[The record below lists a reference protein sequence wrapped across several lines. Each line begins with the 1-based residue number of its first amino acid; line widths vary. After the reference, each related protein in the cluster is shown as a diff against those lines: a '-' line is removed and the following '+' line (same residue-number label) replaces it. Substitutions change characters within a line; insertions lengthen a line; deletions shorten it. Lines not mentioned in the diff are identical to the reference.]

1 MRRGDLSWRE
11 IEWRSPLDAFAP
23 LAESPFAALL
33 HSGGGDA
40 RWSVLAG
47 SPAATLEA
55 REGRTF
61 IDGSRVAA
69 SPFDALRALA
79 ASRVLSPNAA
89 PDAPFLTGLIGF
101 VGYEMGGLLESSAKG
116 PASPF
121 ALPDMAFA
129 AYDAAALFD
138 NREKRAFIAARDGAA
153 AARLEET
160 LGREAPQRAAPIF
173 TGFTSNFTADD
184 YRAMVANVVEL
195 IRDGVLFQAN
205 VAQHFQAMSE
215 GPARAFDLFRVI
227 AAEAAPFA
235 AFLPYKEGAV
245 LLNSPERF
253 FRIEGAGRIVAEPIK
268 GTRPRGGDH
277 ARDMALAAE
286 LLADPKE
293 RAENIMIADL
303 TRNDL
308 SRICRD
314 GSIREEAICA
324 LESHAHVHHLVSR
337 ISGVLREGIG
347 AVEALETL
355 FPCGSITGAPKIEAM
370 KTIAA
375 AEGVGRGPYCGA
387 VGYIDDRGLAD
398 FAVAIR
404 TMIVEEKAGR
414 LCATFPAGGGVT
426 LRSDPQAEYLE
437 TLVKAKGALRAL
449 SIDEARAS

>member
-1 MRRGDLSWRE
+1 
-11 IEWRSPLDAFAP
+11 
-23 LAESPFAALL
+23 
-33 HSGGGDA
+33 
-40 RWSVLAG
+40 
-47 SPAATLEA
+47 
-55 REGRTF
+55 
-61 IDGSRVAA
+61 
-69 SPFDALRALA
+69 
-79 ASRVLSPNAA
+79 
-89 PDAPFLTGLIGF
+89 
-101 VGYEMGGLLESSAKG
+101 MGGLLESSAKG

-245 LLNSPERF
+245 LSNSPERF

-347 AVEALETL
+347 AVEALKHFSL
-355 FPCGSITGAPKIEAM
+355 RLHHRR
-370 KTIAA
+370 
-375 AEGVGRGPYCGA
+375 AEDRGDENDRGRRRRRARALLRA